1 MNIINMKN
9 IEVKDTVG
17 IPMFTGGKVLASF
30 ILDKNNAKEI
40 NMGLVKFGP
49 GGRTRLH
56 THSSE
61 QVLII
66 TEGKGIVATDNKEFV
81 VEPGMIAYI
90 PKGEKHWHGATKDSS
105 LTHIVVLLADA
116 NGIIEEQIVEP

>member
-9 IEVKDTVG
+9 IEVKDTIG
-17 IPMFTGGKVLASF
+17 MPMFTGGKVSASF

-40 NMGLVKFGP
+40 NMGLVKFSP

-66 TEGKGIVATDNKEFV
+66 TEGKGIVATDKKETV

-90 PKGEKHWHGATKDSS
+90 KGEKHWHGATKDSS

-116 NGIIEEQIVEP
+116 NGIIEEQIVDH